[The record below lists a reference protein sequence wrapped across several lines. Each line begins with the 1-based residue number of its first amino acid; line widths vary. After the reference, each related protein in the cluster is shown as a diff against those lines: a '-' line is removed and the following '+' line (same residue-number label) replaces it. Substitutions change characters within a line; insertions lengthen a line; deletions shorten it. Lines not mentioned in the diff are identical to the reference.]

1 MINFA
6 CKRFDLEEIVKC
18 SLGLTKADYSIIM
31 YLIKHDIDQKT
42 TQEIS
47 EKLELDLST
56 VQRSIKKLF
65 TKKLVKRLQKN
76 LEKGGYIFLYQIQNK
91 QEIRNQIKQIIQNW
105 SNNVEKEIDNW

>member
-31 YLIKHDIDQKT
+31 YLIKNDIDQKT